1 MKNMYSDVSVQKTNP
16 RPSFPLMNHKKIEKK
31 KTDVAISFLQ
41 RFSSNL
47 PYISSFLWSRI
58 QYLNVFLSDF
68 AVFVS

>member
-1 MKNMYSDVSVQKTNP
+1 MKNMYSDVSLQKTNP
-16 RPSFPLMNHKKIEKK
+16 HPSFPLMKHKKIEKK